1 MDEHKVSRILC
12 GTKYM
17 LNNIRHHP
25 YSNQILW
32 QEDLGLAD
40 FPLKERFWVKG
51 GNLPVI
57 GAYAR
62 LVYFQM
68 TFHGLFRFSSD
79 CSLVP
84 DLDGYLGPTLA
95 GLCLN
100 HCSVLFR
107 RTSGPIELERNKI
120 NNLKEISAYFCC
132 YHVSRSF
139 QSLRDFRR
147 IRSKPKSW
155 W

>member
-17 LNNIRHHP
+17 LNNIMHHP

-40 FPLKERFWVKG
+40 FPLKERSWVKG
-51 GNLPVI
+51 GNLPVV

-62 LVYFQM
+62 LVYFQ
-68 TFHGLFRFSSD
+68 TTSHVLFQFSSD
-79 CSLVP
+79 SSLVS
-84 DLDGYLGPTLA
+84 DLDGSLGPTPA

-100 HCSVLFR
+100 HCSELFR
-107 RTSGPIELERNKI
+107 RTSGPI
-120 NNLKEISAYFCC
+120 
-132 YHVSRSF
+132 
-139 QSLRDFRR
+139 
-147 IRSKPKSW
+147 
-155 W
+155 